1 MKPDT
6 VLLGFRD
13 EARPMD
19 FFREPSSPYKTDEF
33 DLDNGEVIFPIRN
46 NVSARL
52 SATEYVQILSDVL
65 TVGKN
70 LCLCRNFHKLDM
82 TLVERKVPSLK
93 YIDVWL
99 MSLTSVQS
107 ETFTVR
113 ALFALQL
120 AAVVRS
126 TRGWKRSRMRVFATE
141 STSEFPSP
149 LEESSSPPARGRGVK
164 ERLEELL
171 KMLRINAETHIQGI
185 KLWSSLYRRGISSAI
200 VRIIQSLYEGST
212 CRVIHDKE
220 LGAPINITAGV
231 KQGCLLS
238 PLLFI
243 IVLDDVMRDVTTNV
257 QGISWGVSV
266 LEDLDYADDIV
277 LISPTLAQLEGK
289 LEKLQTAAGQMGLR
303 INRQKTVD
311 MRVNPTETDPLV
323 LDNESLQSVPRFV
336 YLGSTITSQGGA
348 DEDVAAR
355 INKAKA
361 AFAQL
366 RSVWDSN
373 VLKRRVKISLFN
385 SVVKSVLLF
394 GCETWRVTKG
404 LMNQIQVFV
413 NKSLRSILRIF
424 WPNTIRNADL
434 WKVCKQSPIEQE
446 IALRKWRWIGHTIRK
461 GADNMASIAFEWKP
475 LGGHRRRGR
484 PVHTWR
490 RTVDGELRA
499 QGLSWT
505 EARAVAEDRT
515 AWRTLVKALCTTGV
529 PDWPVLDDGSVELG
543 EGTAYLR
550 MPDAY
555 LQKANSIIRRRC
567 EEGTA
572 VTFVQLP
579 APPVI
584 AAGDHAKA
592 DQYLRVLDE
601 FTRDLSPTILV
612 RGLKSVTSTTL

>member
-1 MKPDT
+1 MLMATFSAGLSNLIGASRVLEALAKDDIFGVLLRPVVPRGNNPVAAVIISWLLVQVGIMAGSLNAIAQVNSVLFMTSYFAVNLACLGLDLASAPNFRPTYKQFSWVTCLLGLIGCAALVFGLRPAQASGAALACFSLVTALHLWSPAAEDPKWGSLSQALIFHQVRKYLLLLDPRRQHVKFWRPQMLLLVASPRQQAPLMSFVNDQKKGGLFVLGHVRRGRLDGSGDPLAAEYKYWLQLIDHLKVKAFVELCLADSVRDGAAHLTRLSGLGAMKPDT

-13 EARPMD
+13 EARPTD

-164 ERLEELL
+164 ERLDELL
-171 KMLRINAETHIQGI
+171 KMLRINAETHI
-185 KLWSSLYRRGISSAI
+185 
-200 VRIIQSLYEGST
+200 
-212 CRVIHDKE
+212 
-220 LGAPINITAGV
+220 
-231 KQGCLLS
+231 
-238 PLLFI
+238 
-243 IVLDDVMRDVTTNV
+243 
-257 QGISWGVSV
+257 
-266 LEDLDYADDIV
+266 
-277 LISPTLAQLEGK
+277 
-289 LEKLQTAAGQMGLR
+289 
-303 INRQKTVD
+303 
-311 MRVNPTETDPLV
+311 
-323 LDNESLQSVPRFV
+323 
-336 YLGSTITSQGGA
+336 
-348 DEDVAAR
+348 
-355 INKAKA
+355 
-361 AFAQL
+361 
-366 RSVWDSN
+366 
-373 VLKRRVKISLFN
+373 
-385 SVVKSVLLF
+385 
-394 GCETWRVTKG
+394 
-404 LMNQIQVFV
+404 
-413 NKSLRSILRIF
+413 
-424 WPNTIRNADL
+424 
-434 WKVCKQSPIEQE
+434 
-446 IALRKWRWIGHTIRK
+446 
-461 GADNMASIAFEWKP
+461 
-475 LGGHRRRGR
+475 
-484 PVHTWR
+484 
-490 RTVDGELRA
+490 
-499 QGLSWT
+499 
-505 EARAVAEDRT
+505 
-515 AWRTLVKALCTTGV
+515 V
-529 PDWPVLDDGSVELG
+529 PDWPVLDDGSASELG
-543 EGTAYLR
+543 EGNAYLR

-584 AAGDHAKA
+584 ASGDHAKA